1 MVLAV
6 RRLYCGAYLPLGSPP
21 PRPSPKASLF
31 VYGAVGGAYRF
42 TTTLRVTGSKATL
55 SAAKSFSMWPLR
67 TMAPAS

>member
-6 RRLYCGAYLPLGSPP
+6 RRLYCGAYLPYGSPP
-21 PRPSPKASLF
+21 LPSPKASLF